1 MIYVV
6 QTDAKK
12 NKTMNLKTLKNLY
25 AQEQGYED
33 WQAFVY
39 EYGEENPDWHDYGQ
53 AHPNNFDKHMDE
65 ICIRAQKV
73 ALEKAAENAE
83 IHRLNLVSGH
93 KFTGKNTVSLSGER
107 TIFSIHKESITNP
120 ENLIR

>member
-1 MIYVV
+1 M
-6 QTDAKK
+6 
-12 NKTMNLKTLKNLY
+12 KTLQEIKNEY
-25 AQEQGYED
+25 AQEQGYDD

-53 AHPNNFDKHMDE
+53 AHPNNFHKHMDE

-73 ALEKAAENAE
+73 ALEMAAENVKMLATDFNCDCGQT
-83 IHRLNLVSGH
+83 HTDWNV
-93 KFTGKNTVSLSGER
+93 N
-107 TIFSIHKESITNP
+107 KESITNP